1 MENNSMKRQKMIDSL
16 MKNSGGAVDRQSI
29 EAAMDGNTNAL
40 LDKLND
46 SDKAK
51 IQQMLNDKAALQKLL
66 SSDAA
71 KQIMKRMTGNKNNN
85 G

>member
-1 MENNSMKRQKMIDSL
+1 MDNNSMKRQKMIDSL
-16 MKNSGGAVDRQSI
+16 MNETNGKVDRKSI
-29 EAAMDGNTNAL
+29 EAAMGGDTNAL
-40 LDKLND
+40 LNKLND